1 MVVPVLLVVVLLR
14 VNLAWKRTY
23 TVIDVQR
30 PCSTMTPTQS
40 ICLLSSSTWP
50 VLSTVAQSLD
60 PSKFQVIV
68 ARRRKVTGAPSNAI
82 PAINAIQVTVSY
94 PYQSITPWLSSL
106 DATVTKTATY
116 FN

>member
-1 MVVPVLLVVVLLR
+1 
-14 VNLAWKRTY
+14 
-23 TVIDVQR
+23 
-30 PCSTMTPTQS
+30 
-40 ICLLSSSTWP
+40 
-50 VLSTVAQSLD
+50 
-60 PSKFQVIV
+60 
-68 ARRRKVTGAPSNAI
+68 VTGAPSNAI